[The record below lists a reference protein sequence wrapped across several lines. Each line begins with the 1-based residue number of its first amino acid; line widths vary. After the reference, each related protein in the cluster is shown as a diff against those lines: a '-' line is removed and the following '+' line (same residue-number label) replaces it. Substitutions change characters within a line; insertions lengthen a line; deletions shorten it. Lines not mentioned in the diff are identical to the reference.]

1 VENMAAGR
9 TRETALKQMQQC
21 SSGSGMRLK
30 HQPPIELASI
40 SLGESRKMSTA
51 GNSVDIGFL
60 RLVLASLILG
70 TLLCGGV
77 CVKLV
82 KAGDRAQEIEVAAR
96 S

>member
-1 VENMAAGR
+1 
-9 TRETALKQMQQC
+9 
-21 SSGSGMRLK
+21 
-30 HQPPIELASI
+30 
-40 SLGESRKMSTA
+40 MSTA
-51 GNSVDIGFL
+51 GNSADIGFL

>member
-1 VENMAAGR
+1 MTAGR

-21 SSGSGMRLK
+21 SSGNGMRLK